1 MDKEQKTLEQQV
13 VDTILQR
20 KTTSLEIDGRTYEI
34 PAPTPATL
42 MMVSEETYNM
52 PDINQA
58 PKSILNETLRTAMDC
73 KALGRIAA
81 ILVLGAK
88 RIRENHRV
96 KISQIKKWSWRK
108 FRFITEAKT
117 QSEVDYIADRI
128 LEELS
133 PQTLNEAITKRLL
146 EMQVGDFFGL
156 TTSLSAT
163 NILRATKEVE
173 QTAPGQSS

>member
-1 MDKEQKTLEQQV
+1 MEQNTLERQV

-20 KTTSLEIDGRTYEI
+20 KTTSLTIDGHTYEI
-34 PAPTPATL
+34 PSPTPATL
-42 MMVSEETYNM
+42 MMVSEETCNM
-52 PDINQA
+52 PEIN
-58 PKSILNETLRTAMDC
+58 PKPKNILNETLRTAKDC

-88 RIRENHRV
+88 RIRENHKVETARFRR
-96 KISQIKKWSWRK
+96 WSWCK
-108 FRFITEAKT
+108 FRFITTAKT
-117 QSEVDYIADRI
+117 ESEIDYISNKI
-128 LEELS
+128 LEEIS

-163 NILRATKEVE
+163 NILKPTKEVE
-173 QTAPGQSS
+173 PTAHGQS

>member
-52 PDINQA
+52 PEIQQN
-58 PKSILNETLRTAMDC
+58 PNSIMNETLRTAKDC

-88 RIRENHRV
+88 RIRENHKV
-96 KISQIKKWSWRK
+96 ETAQIKKWSWRK
-108 FRFITEAKT
+108 FRFITETKT
-117 QSEVDYIADRI
+117 ESELDYIATRI
-128 LEELS
+128 LEEIS
-133 PQTLNEAITKRLL
+133 PRMLNEAITKRLL

-156 TTSLSAT
+156 TTSLCAT
-163 NILRATKEVE
+163 NILKATKEVE